1 MPRTDFF
8 RHFYP
13 FRLIFLMR
21 KRNHLAESDFPFSA
35 NWRFMLDFSLK
46 NTPESPQND
55 GLKQDF
61 FSNCR
66 FPISLRTKTKCKLT
80 FLLTYSLKSFHRP
93 MLAFRFQKDRKNAP
107 KAFSVY
113 NLSFQNSTYFPTVF
127 PSGRKY
133 AILITPLLTFWHSD
147 TLSNHRPGAGPS

>member
-1 MPRTDFF
+1 
-8 RHFYP
+8 
-13 FRLIFLMR
+13 
-21 KRNHLAESDFPFSA
+21 
-35 NWRFMLDFSLK
+35 MLDFSLK

-66 FPISLRTKTKCKLT
+66 FPVSLRTKTKCKPT
-80 FLLTYSLKSFHRP
+80 FLLTYSLKDFHRP
-93 MLAFRFQKDRKNAP
+93 MLAFRFQKDGKNAA

-113 NLSFQNSTYFPTVF
+113 NLDFQNGTYFPSAL

-133 AILITPLLTFWHSD
+133 AILITPSLTLWHSD
-147 TLSNHRPGAGPS
+147 TLPIYRPDAGSS

>member
-1 MPRTDFF
+1 
-8 RHFYP
+8 
-13 FRLIFLMR
+13 
-21 KRNHLAESDFPFSA
+21 
-35 NWRFMLDFSLK
+35 MLDFSLK
-46 NTPESPQND
+46 NTPESTQNN

-66 FPISLRTKTKCKLT
+66 LPISLRTKTKCKLT

-93 MLAFRFQKDRKNAP
+93 MLAFRFQKDGKNTA

-113 NLSFQNSTYFPTVF
+113 NLDFQNNTYFHTVF

-133 AILITPLLTFWHSD
+133 AILTTPSLTFWHSD
-147 TLSNHRPGAGPS
+147 TLPIYHPDAGSS

>member
-1 MPRTDFF
+1 
-8 RHFYP
+8 
-13 FRLIFLMR
+13 
-21 KRNHLAESDFPFSA
+21 
-35 NWRFMLDFSLK
+35 MLDFSLK
-46 NTPESPQND
+46 NTPESTQND
-55 GLKQDF
+55 GVKQDF

-113 NLSFQNSTYFPTVF
+113 NLDFQYNTYFPTVF

-133 AILITPLLTFWHSD
+133 AILTTPSLTFWHSD